1 MQTIRDLIRDTTVK
15 REAQRAEVDAKRQ
28 SELEQYRDRN
38 STMTDKV
45 KRVIAAM
52 PPEERDQPR
61 KIAWF
66 REKLKGRRGGPC
78 HPGELGVALAKLG
91 FERRR
96 SWALNAP
103 RGCLWYPPSNVDN
116 L

>member
-1 MQTIRDLIRDTTVK
+1 MQTVRDLIRDATAK
-15 REAQRAEVDAKRQ
+15 REVQRAEEEAHRQ
-28 SELEQYRDRN
+28 AELEQYRDVN
-38 STMTDKV
+38 ATMVDRV
-45 KRVIAAM
+45 KRLIATM

-61 KIAWF
+61 KLDWF
-66 REKLKGRRGGPC
+66 RGKLRGRHRGNC
-78 HPGELGVALAKLG
+78 HPGELGQALAKLG

-103 RGCLWYPPSNVDN
+103 RGCLWYPPSTN